1 LLTFFAFLGFDAG
14 VLVFLVSLDF
24 VFTSFFLGSVFF
36 LFFSSPSSLAS
47 LACSLMLFSFS
58 CLIIFSASSLVISFL
73 VIFAFFFISSI
84 IFLRKF
90 VPLNYL

>member
-14 VLVFLVSLDF
+14 VLVFLISLDF

-36 LFFSSPSSLAS
+36 LLFSYPSFLSS

-58 CLIIFSASSLVISFL
+58 SFRIFSATSLVISFL
-73 VIFAFFFISSI
+73 VVFALFLIS
-84 IFLRKF
+84 
-90 VPLNYL
+90 